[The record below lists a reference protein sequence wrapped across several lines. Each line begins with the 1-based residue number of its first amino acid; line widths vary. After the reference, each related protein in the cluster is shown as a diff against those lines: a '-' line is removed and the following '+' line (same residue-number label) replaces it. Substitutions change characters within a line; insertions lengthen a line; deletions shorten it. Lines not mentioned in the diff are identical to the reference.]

1 MSTVCLSM
9 IIKNETH
16 IIRECLDSMWK
27 NIDYW
32 IIVDTGST
40 DGTQDLVRNY
50 FAEKG
55 IPGELIE
62 RPWVNFGHNRTEAIS
77 LCDGKADYLWMI
89 DADDKISGNFKYPN
103 NKNLTADTYNLKFG
117 TPHCSWWRNQIFKA
131 GIGWHYVGVVH
142 EYAHCPKEG
151 GFTQERIEGDY
162 YVEARTLG
170 GERNLGKTAVE
181 KYSADAV
188 VLLKALETEPENTRY
203 WFYLGQSYFDSQ
215 QWEKSAEAYSKRIQ
229 LGGWEEECYYSSFRL
244 ALIAIN
250 QEKPWEFIQARFLDS
265 FDYRPCRAEGLHA
278 ISRWLRA
285 INRPRAAYIFAK
297 QAASLPFPAQDI
309 LFVDRGVYDWMCLD
323 ELGATSWW
331 VHDFQS
337 GYNACERL
345 LREGHL
351 PESEIP
357 RVKNNL
363 EQYRSKLSEI
373 ALHNQNILRLKR
385 EEEKKNI
392 NKFKKR

>member
-1 MSTVCLSM
+1 M
-9 IIKNETH
+9 
-16 IIRECLDSMWK
+16 
-27 NIDYW
+27 
-32 IIVDTGST
+32 
-40 DGTQDLVRNY
+40 
-50 FAEKG
+50 
-55 IPGELIE
+55 
-62 RPWVNFGHNRTEAIS
+62 
-77 LCDGKADYLWMI
+77 
-89 DADDKISGNFKYPN
+89 
-103 NKNLTADTYNLKFG
+103 
-117 TPHCSWWRNQIFKA
+117 
-131 GIGWHYVGVVH
+131 
-142 EYAHCPKEG
+142 
-151 GFTQERIEGDY
+151 
-162 YVEARTLG
+162 
-170 GERNLGKTAVE
+170 
-181 KYSADAV
+181 
-188 VLLKALETEPENTRY
+188 
-203 WFYLGQSYFDSQ
+203 
-215 QWEKSAEAYSKRIQ
+215 
-229 LGGWEEECYYSSFRL
+229 
-244 ALIAIN
+244 
-250 QEKPWEFIQARFLDS
+250 
-265 FDYRPCRAEGLHA
+265 
-278 ISRWLRA
+278 RA